1 MFYLSRSRMGRH
13 KGLYMVRSNVTGSR
27 GPWCEKGSSWAV
39 NPIKWRV
46 ASRTFCHEVIIIRNS
61 LWCGC
66 CTCRHREWEETRG
79 WLGLDP
85 TRSRAHRVRNEERVG
100 PTPHHTTCRFA
111 HVLPFVYIYPSFIYF
126 VLVLLV
132 ASANGKMNAAGRLS
146 HKGLLRKNS
155 NEFTLSTSTWYGKK
169 ALKVRYAAFTIRNL
183 NQRFFTWFP

>member
-1 MFYLSRSRMGRH
+1 
-13 KGLYMVRSNVTGSR
+13 
-27 GPWCEKGSSWAV
+27 V

-46 ASRTFCHEVIIIRNS
+46 ASRTYCHEVIIIRNS

-111 HVLPFVYIYPSFIYF
+111 HARTAICVHLPELYLFCACFTCREREWEDEC
-126 VLVLLV
+126 
-132 ASANGKMNAAGRLS
+132 GREAFS
-146 HKGLLRKNS
+146 QRAFAKNS
-155 NEFTLSTSTWYGKK
+155 NEFTVSTEKKLSRSDMQLSRLG
-169 ALKVRYAAFTIRNL
+169 A
-183 NQRFFTWFP
+183 